1 MHARH
6 KHLGGIETAD
16 EVNRIRYSNDDVP
29 QENPRYDETKSYQ
42 ETQQVKE
49 TQSYEEFGSDSPAK
63 SKAAERKKKSV
74 SHAQAASMV
83 STAAVVAVVAL
94 AVVPGVTIFEPIFGP
109 VFDPIFGG
117 FDDSDDPLAD
127 VSAEFVGIEVTDTT
141 VRYSV
146 EVENYDPEYEC
157 VVSLTNRF
165 TDRSQTFQSE
175 SFSGVEENL
184 KPDMEY
190 TLTLTIDGEV
200 MATSTVTTEREV
212 ETYFYLVSAE
222 CTCPE
227 DDLFHFEVDIR
238 DGDGAWTSITA
249 TLSDL
254 YGNTSE
260 VTISGSGQYA
270 IEVRSA
276 GLIGDTGVLRITC
289 IEDGEERLLHNE
301 EFMI

>member
-16 EVNRIRYSNDDVP
+16 EINRITYSNDTVP
-29 QENPRYDETKSYQ
+29 PENQRFDETKSYQ

-49 TQSYEEFGSDSPAK
+49 TQSFEEFGSDSLSKA
-63 SKAAERKKKSV
+63 KAAEKKRKISQ
-74 SHAQAASMV
+74 AQAATMV

-94 AVVPGVTIFEPIFGP
+94 AVVPGVAIFEPIFGP

-117 FDDSDDPLAD
+117 LDDSDDPLAD
-127 VSAEFVGIEVTDTT
+127 VSGEFVGIEVTDTT
-141 VRYSV
+141 VRYTV

-157 VVSLTNRF
+157 VVTLTNRF

-175 SFSGVEENL
+175 SFSGLEENL

-190 TLTLTIDGEV
+190 TLTLTVDGEV

-238 DGDGAWTSITA
+238 DGDGTWSGITA

-260 VTISGSGQYA
+260 VSISGPGQYA
-270 IEVRSA
+270 MEVRSA

-289 IEDGEERLLHNE
+289 IEDGEERLLYNQ